1 MSAGLWR
8 SCRSPTALSPATHPA
23 THPVANPASLRQRP
37 MRSDDLD
44 AALSIEQAAHAH
56 PWTRG
61 NFADA
66 LAAGYLAEL
75 LEDARGTPIGFVL
88 AMHGFE
94 ETHLLN
100 LAVIPAAQGQG
111 HGRAMLA
118 GLARHARQRGDRL
131 LWLEVRPSNLPAQQ
145 LYRSAGFDVVGLRR
159 GYYPATHGAREDAL
173 VMRLRL
179 DQDANDAKGEHAH
192 D

>member
-8 SCRSPTALSPATHPA
+8 SCRPTTALSPA
-23 THPVANPASLRQRP
+23 ANPASLRQRP

-44 AALSIEQAAHAH
+44 AALAIEQAAHAH

-75 LEDARGTPIGFVL
+75 LEDPRGTPIGFVL

-100 LAVIPAAQGQG
+100 LAVIPTAQGQG

-145 LYRSAGFDVVGLRR
+145 LYRSAGFDAVGLRR